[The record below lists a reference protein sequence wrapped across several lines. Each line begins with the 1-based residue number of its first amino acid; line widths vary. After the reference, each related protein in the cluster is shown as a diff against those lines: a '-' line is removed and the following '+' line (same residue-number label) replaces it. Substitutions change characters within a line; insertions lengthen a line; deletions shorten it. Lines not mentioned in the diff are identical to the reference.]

1 MSVEAVAFSDVD
13 ETLISVKSMFRFLG
27 FRLRER
33 GEPDG
38 TYERLT
44 GELREAARSGVP
56 RTEINRRYYQLFKGE
71 EAAALAAS
79 GRRWLA
85 HEQEQQEQGGG
96 SLFIPQVE
104 RALAGHRAAGE
115 PVVLVSG
122 SFFACLDPVAERVG
136 AARAFGTRPLIR
148 RGRLTGEVLFPLIG
162 PAKGRI
168 AHATAALLGVDLAG
182 CTAYGDHI
190 SDLGLLE
197 AVGRPV
203 AVGEDAE
210 LGAHAEGAG
219 WPRLRTGLVAAGI

>member
-1 MSVEAVAFSDVD
+1 MTIEAVAFSDVD
-13 ETLISVKSMFRFLG
+13 ETLINAKSMFRFLE

-33 GEPDG
+33 GEPEG
-38 TYERLT
+38 TYERLA
-44 GELREAARSGVP
+44 GELREAARTGVP
-56 RTEINRRYYQLFKGE
+56 RADINRRYYRLFKGE

-79 GRRWLA
+79 GRRWLI
-85 HEQEQQEQGGG
+85 HEQEQHELRGS
-96 SLFIPQVE
+96 SLFLPQVE
-104 RALAGHRAAGE
+104 QALAGHRAAGE

-136 AARAFGTRPLIR
+136 AQRAIGTRPLIR
-148 RGRLTGEVLFPLIG
+148 QGRLTGEVLFPLIG

-168 AHATAALLGVDLAG
+168 AHVTAALLGVDLAD

-190 SDLGLLE
+190 SDLDLLE

-210 LGAHAEGAG
+210 LGAHAEAAH
-219 WPRLRTGLVAAGI
+219 WTRLRTGLVAAGI